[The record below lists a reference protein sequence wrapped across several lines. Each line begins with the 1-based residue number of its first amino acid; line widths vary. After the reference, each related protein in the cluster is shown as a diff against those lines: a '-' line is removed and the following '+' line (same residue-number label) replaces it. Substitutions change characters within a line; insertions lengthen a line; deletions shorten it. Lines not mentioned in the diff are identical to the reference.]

1 VTGAG
6 RDGAA
11 RDGARRNAAGVVMVV
26 SAAAGWGT
34 WTLFLYPAALP
45 AQLATVIIFAVMG
58 LSTLPFALA
67 EPAPVWDR
75 RAVGLLLANTAC
87 DVLNNLCFFGALH
100 YHNVTIA
107 VLTHYAAPIIIAL
120 VAPSLDGVTTR
131 GARPAALVALVGLVI
146 VLEPWRKPATGAVMA
161 AILGFASAVF
171 YAGTV
176 FSVKR
181 FAAVVGPSRAI
192 SYHSVLGALLLLP
205 LALPHLAAA
214 TGSGVGYLAI
224 GAILLGTCANSL
236 FVRGLARIGAARTA
250 VLTFVEPLVAVAI
263 GALVWGEHLGPLAV
277 VGGLLV
283 LAAGLH
289 VARQAR

>member
-1 VTGAG
+1 
-6 RDGAA
+6 
-11 RDGARRNAAGVVMVV
+11 MVA

-58 LSTLPFALA
+58 LTTLPFALV
-67 EPAPVWDR
+67 EPKRVWDR
-75 RAVGLLLANTAC
+75 RAYGLLLANTAC
-87 DVLNNLCFFGALH
+87 DVLNNLCFFGALQF
-100 YHNVTIA
+100 HNVTIA

-120 VAPSLDGVTTR
+120 AAPSIDGVTTR
-131 GARPAALVALVGLVI
+131 GARPAALVALVGLVV
-146 VLEPWRKPATGAVMA
+146 VLEPWRAPTTGAVMA
-161 AILGFASAVF
+161 AVLGFASAVF

-181 FAAVVGPSRAI
+181 LAAAVGPSRAI
-192 SYHSVLGALLLLP
+192 SYHSVLGAVLLVP

-214 TGSGVGYLAI
+214 TATGVGYLAI

-250 VLTFVEPLVAVAI
+250 VLTFVEPMVAVTI
-263 GALVWGEHLGPLAV
+263 GALVWGEHLGPIAV